1 MTAVD
6 QCSRCDAVDECVAG
20 NITSL
25 EDVAGVI
32 GCPPPSLHVHLV
44 QHDRDDLLRRLT
56 YTGEPILPPKLEET
70 TVVLSPAGP
79 DLCDCGCLEL
89 SGSAVERGGVKHTAE
104 LCASC
109 CRHGEFL
116 TSDCPQCQPQP
127 VPAVELDE
135 DKEDDQQEGGW
146 PEQPR
151 VLPVLD
157 IDRMWLLD
165 LGEDHPSEDV
175 RCAAEAL
182 ISAIDEWQQ
191 SQVERC
197 RLEQLVAQRD
207 QLNAEIEE
215 LAARLGDVEPQP
227 AEPVAEEP
235 APAESAKAIRAWCRD
250 NGVHCPATGRVPR
263 AAVEAYQEAH
273 S

>member
-32 GCPPPSLHVHLV
+32 GRPTPSLHVHLV

-56 YTGEPILPPKLEET
+56 YNGEPILPPLPE
-70 TVVLSPAGP
+70 
-79 DLCDCGCLEL
+79 
-89 SGSAVERGGVKHTAE
+89 
-104 LCASC
+104 
-109 CRHGEFL
+109 
-116 TSDCPQCQPQP
+116 
-127 VPAVELDE
+127 PAVEVEVVDE
-135 DKEDDQQEGGW
+135 ETSDRIRAVYTADMEPAEDRGVQPPEPEIDGGVDDDQEDGGW

-165 LGEDHPSEDV
+165 LGDDHPSEDV

-191 SQVERC
+191 SQVERR

-207 QLNAEIEE
+207 QLNAEIEA
-215 LAARLGDVEPQP
+215 LAARLGDIQPEP

-235 APAESAKAIRAWCRD
+235 APAEWTPKAIREWCRD

-263 AAVEAYQEAH
+263 AAVEAYREAH